1 MDRSNLESKME
12 SWQKETELSLYNV
25 SVYSVPTY
33 FIVLANLWGREEDYS
48 AFFANEK
55 TKAQRI

>member
-1 MDRSNLESKME
+1 ME